1 MGLGLSGEQG
11 LTHRLD
17 LGPDAQGLARRSDTP
32 TVIRKTALALAI
44 LLGLSVA
51 VPPMVTAEKGSNWE
65 SSSWT
70 GVVAGAPVPG
80 TGLPGAA
87 VPGGPVDP
95 AAGYDVGAEYEG
107 QAVCDPVAKP
117 GTQRLA
123 DLIKATYGGNQTVW
137 IPRACETGGQS
148 EHKEGRALDWMTSI
162 RDAQGRA
169 NAETFLNWLLGPD
182 AQGNPYGN
190 ATRLGVMYVM
200 WNDRIWRNYDQKR
213 GWTEA
218 KGCFA
223 SPSKGSDT
231 VCHRDHIHISMTWDG
246 ATGNTSFWDGSP
258 IDAKYCPRVTTGAR
272 TPEEPKGDVV
282 GVSPV
287 RVRDT
292 RSGVGVRERCR
303 LQQDRYS
310 GDSHRIFVKVTGMG
324 EVPGTGVSGVQVR
337 VTALG
342 SNAPATVRVWSP
354 GQSSSLPVVK
364 VGINADAEG
373 VATVPVSSEGTIA
386 LATTVGATDLAVDV
400 LGYYRSGAEGPVA
413 TGAAGSKE
421 VAKTPQV
428 VESAPQGTDAQAPA
442 PTPTDFE
449 AVGSVVGY
457 ESATSAGPLQPGEER
472 TVDLAG
478 VPADATSA
486 LIFITARDASKKGTL
501 RIGRIDDS
509 AAATFTFPKKRMH
522 KAVMLVPVSGSR
534 VSIQASDKPMVD
546 IRVEVLGYGKSGST
560 ATAHALTPR
569 LFTKTKLKAGE
580 VKTVKAAG
588 ALGLPKKKKMRAV
601 LVRVVTKKALANGT
615 VHVYPTGGNA
625 PDTRSAPIVA
635 NAKYAALVLAN
646 VGADGTVT
654 FRSSTD
660 AKVEAT
666 VIGYVK
672 G

>member
-1 MGLGLSGEQG
+1 MGLGLPGEHG
-11 LTHRLD
+11 FTHRPD
-17 LGPDAQGLARRSDTP
+17 LGPDAQGMARRSDTP
-32 TVIRKTALALAI
+32 SVIRKTALALAI
-44 LLGLSVA
+44 MLGLSVA
-51 VPPMVTAEKGSNWE
+51 VPPMVTAEKGSNWQ
-65 SSSWT
+65 SSDWT

-87 VPGGPVDP
+87 VPAGPADP

-107 QAVCDPVAKP
+107 QSVCDAVAKP

-123 DLIKATYGGNQTVW
+123 DLIKATYGGDQTVW
-137 IPRACETGGQS
+137 IPRNCSIGGQS

-218 KGCFA
+218 KGCFS

-246 ATGNTSFWDGSP
+246 ATGNTSFWDGTP

-287 RVRDT
+287 RVLDT

-310 GDSHRIFVKVTGMG
+310 GDSHRIFVKVTGVG

-364 VGINADAEG
+364 VGINGDAEG

-413 TGAAGSKE
+413 TGASGSKD
-421 VAKTPQV
+421 KTPQV
-428 VESAPQGTDAQAPA
+428 VESTPQGTDPQVPS
-442 PTPTDFE
+442 TPTDFE

-457 ESATSAGPLQPGEER
+457 ESATGAGPLQPGEER

-478 VPADATSA
+478 VPGDATSA

-509 AAATFTFPKKRMH
+509 ASATFAFPKKRMH
-522 KAVMLVPVSGSR
+522 KAVMLVPVSGSK
-534 VSIQASDKPMVD
+534 VQIKASDKPMVD
-546 IRVEVLGYGKSGST
+546 IRVEVLGYGKGGST
-560 ATAHALTPR
+560 ATAKALSART
-569 LFTKTKLKAGE
+569 FAKTKLKAGE

-588 ALGLPKKKKMRAV
+588 AFGLPKKKKLRAV
-601 LVRVVTKKALANGT
+601 LLRVVTKKAAADGT
-615 VHVYPTGGNA
+615 VYVYATGGNA
-625 PDTRSAPIVA
+625 PQTRSAPVVA
-635 NAKYAALVLAN
+635 SSKYAALVLAN
-646 VGADGTVT
+646 VGADGTVSL
-654 FRSSTD
+654 RSSVD

-666 VIGYVK
+666 VIGFVR